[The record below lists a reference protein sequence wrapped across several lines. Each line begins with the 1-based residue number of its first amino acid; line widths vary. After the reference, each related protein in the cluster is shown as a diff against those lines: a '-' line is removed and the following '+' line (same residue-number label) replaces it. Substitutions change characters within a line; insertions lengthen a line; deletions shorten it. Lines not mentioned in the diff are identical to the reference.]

1 MAETKETGKGYQP
14 KKRTRIPDKDGDND
28 DGPITIEGE
37 MPKKTF
43 YRSRAHVN
51 PLSHNN
57 AFAYPVAPS
66 QHDWAPYYPTS
77 NGTPTIVDVGCGFGG
92 LTVALAELYPEECSL
107 GMEIRAKVALFK
119 NIDTYTYSTLSQS
132 ISVITYNTFKLQVCE
147 YVRLR
152 IEALRAQQPGNFQNV
167 SVLRTN
173 SMRCVLCVLCFFSQ
187 KKY

>member
-1 MAETKETGKGYQP
+1 MLLPLRTPHSTTAHEIADSLTNQLFIKSAIKVGRRQKKMAETTGKGYQP

-107 GMEIRAKVALFK
+107 GMEIRAKVALFNFYK
-119 NIDTYTYSTLSQS
+119 SDTYT
-132 ISVITYNTFKLQVCE
+132 ITIDLIY
-147 YVRLR
+147 Y
-152 IEALRAQQPGNFQNV
+152 I
-167 SVLRTN
+167 
-173 SMRCVLCVLCFFSQ
+173 
-187 KKY
+187 